1 MTLTSSIARTVQGIS
16 ADQASQ
22 LQGLGGLERLCRV
35 YGSADYLEK
44 KMRDWSDD
52 VFFLDLWE
60 ELQDRARNNTS
71 GKGLAGPMSVE
82 DVAGRT
88 SEKLGSQE
96 DSGALFDETAA
107 AYKRT
112 RIRSEGLIQDL
123 ILHNIR
129 ETLRPYGRINPW
141 SSLTSDVV
149 DTSSLTLTAELD
161 TTIEQL
167 TLYLSFLEQVLAQAP
182 LRRINRQL
190 MLMIQNF
197 LWDHVLMRNTFS
209 APGVAQLSR
218 DVSAVCEV
226 VNRHVGEGQGQLGMR
241 KLAEALQLLGLPL
254 EAEEDAGEG
263 EGGLG
268 LLEVEQ
274 RMFVSN
280 ESGREVL
287 DELSFEALSEI
298 EARHVLERRLELGS

>member
-1 MTLTSSIARTVQGIS
+1 
-16 ADQASQ
+16 
-22 LQGLGGLERLCRV
+22 
-35 YGSADYLEK
+35 
-44 KMRDWSDD
+44 MRDWSDD

-71 GKGLAGPMSVE
+71 GKGLVGPMSVE

-88 SEKLGSQE
+88 SEKVGTQE

-112 RIRSEGLIQDL
+112 RIRSESLVQDL
-123 ILHNIR
+123 VQHNIR

-141 SSLTSDVV
+141 SSLTSEVT
-149 DTSSLTLTAELD
+149 DTSSMTLTAELD
-161 TTIEQL
+161 TTVQQL

-182 LRRINRQL
+182 LRRIARQL
-190 MLMIQNF
+190 MLTIQNF

-209 APGVAQLSR
+209 AAGVAQLSR
-218 DVSAVCEV
+218 DVSAICGV
-226 VNRHVGEGQGQLGMR
+226 VDRHVGEGQGQLGMR
-241 KLAEALQLLGLPL
+241 KLTEGLQLLSLPL
-254 EAEEDAGEG
+254 EVEGDVGEG
-263 EGGLG
+263 ESTLG
-268 LLEVEQ
+268 LLDVEQ
-274 RMFVSN
+274 RMFMSN

-287 DELSFEALSEI
+287 DELSFETLSEI